1 MALNQAQSPL
11 PLGGSRAARG
21 LPAALGGIRSSDPQ
35 AVQNAFEALLMGEL
49 LKPLEESLRESG
61 FVPKGAPGDMYAS
74 FWKSHLSELLARSLE
89 LLPAMVPE
97 AGGGSGGS
105 PGATGTVDPLGAQ
118 GLAPLQ
124 IRPSISGVPL
134 HSGEATQPIRQ
145 LGPQDRIVGVRP
157 RGQFPAEVPT
167 IGAQKTS
174 ASVPPQLKTQIDRL
188 RPLDRIIRSAAQET
202 GLGANWLR
210 AVITQESGGRADAVS
225 RAGAEG
231 LMQLMPATASS
242 LGVADSLN
250 PRQNVDG
257 GARYL
262 SALMRRFEDPRLALA
277 AYNAGP
283 TRVESY
289 AGIPPYPET
298 RTYVRKVM
306 ELKEAYD
313 HLWPQDSGSTTAE

>member
-1 MALNQAQSPL
+1 MTGL
-11 PLGGSRAARG
+11 PASLGGSR
-21 LPAALGGIRSSDPQ
+21 SSNPE

-74 FWKSHLSELLARSLE
+74 FWKSHLSELLAQSIE
-89 LLPAMVPE
+89 LLPSMLPE
-97 AGGGSGGS
+97 
-105 PGATGTVDPLGAQ
+105 TGGAQ
-118 GLAPLQ
+118 GGPAGMEPLVAPALAALH
-124 IRPSISGVPL
+124 SGSSSAGVPL
-134 HSGEATQPIRQ
+134 QAGSSVSSIRD
-145 LGPQDRIVGVRP
+145 LGPQDHIVGIRARRP
-157 RGQFPAEVPT
+157 FQTDVAAA
-167 IGAQKTS
+167 GAQDAS
-174 ASVPPQLKTQIDRL
+174 ASVPLQLKPQVDRL
-188 RPLDRIIRSAAQET
+188 RPLDRIIQHAAQET

-210 AVITQESGGRADAVS
+210 AVISQESGGRADAVS
-225 RAGAEG
+225 SAGAQG

-283 TRVESY
+283 SRVESY

-298 RTYVRKVM
+298 RTYVQKVM
-306 ELKEAYD
+306 EFKEAYD
-313 HLWPQDSGSTTAE
+313 QLWPQDSGSGPAE